1 MRSAFKDA
9 DSTFGRVQARSYDET
24 LAHLPEAAPPVA
36 DVRAHSSM
44 EGPVLRSLFPSMFH
58 RRLLLLFAL
67 SAGGFGVIGAQMSRL
82 TLTRTAEARSDAESR
97 LVRRQW
103 TPTVRGRILDR
114 KDRVLAQDR
123 AGYAVKIDYAVLS
136 GEWSSRMAARL
147 ARRSAGVSWRDL
159 APDERDARIARIR
172 GLLDDHLDRAWNDL
186 AIAAGVPRSE
196 IDLRRTEIVE
206 RVERMYRSIVD
217 RRREEEVAA
226 IKSRSEPVTTAE
238 QEIIERRV
246 TQPIQ
251 EQQIAHILLPAVSD
265 DAGFALRTLEAQ
277 TRALI
282 PESERA
288 SLSPDLTEIFDP
300 SEEVEGIPGMR
311 VADAGERDYPLE
323 NLTVTLDARTLP
335 SPERRPG
342 LTSLDVRGVG
352 THVLGWMRSD
362 IRKEDVDARR
372 AVIQSSPALRQ
383 AALTPD
389 GLDRGEY
396 QPGDR
401 VGHVGVEAAE
411 ESTLRGLRGSRETHL
426 DTGEQRGT
434 PPEPGGDV
442 RLTLDIMLQ
451 ARIQAAMT
459 PELGLARVQPWHHQD
474 SPYMAEGTALNG
486 AAVVLEIDTGEI
498 LALVSTP
505 SFTREDV
512 RLNPDAVFGDD
523 VNVPYLNRAI
533 AKSYTPGSIVKALVL
548 AEALTRGNYLASQR
562 IACTGHLVPNQP
574 DAYRCWIY
582 KRYGTTHSDFLAHD
596 LSGPE
601 ALSVSCNIFFFTL
614 GRRMGPEGIAQ
625 AFEDFDVGRSFN
637 LGIGQEFSGQI
648 GVPAK
653 EQGRPNVVR
662 PEDAIQMAIGQGPV
676 VWTPLHAANAYATL
690 ARGGVVVPPKLVRR
704 SAMALPP
711 REVSIS
717 PEGVREA
724 MEGLKMAVNAE
735 RGTGRVLTIE
745 QHDEPIFNAPGV
757 DIWGKTGTADA
768 PDQYWDPDGPGG
780 PRARE
785 IVRAGDHSWF
795 VVMVGPEG
803 GRPQYVIA
811 IVMDYAGSGAKVSGP
826 ICNQAIH
833 ALIDE
838 GYLPGKPADSAPG
851 ERS

>member
-1 MRSAFKDA
+1 M
-9 DSTFGRVQARSYDET
+9 
-24 LAHLPEAAPPVA
+24 
-36 DVRAHSSM
+36 
-44 EGPVLRSLFPSMFH
+44 LRSLFPSMFH

-67 SAGGFGVIGAQMSRL
+67 TAGGFGVIGAQMSRL

-123 AGYAVKIDYAVLS
+123 AGYAVKIDYGVLS
-136 GEWSSRMAARL
+136 GEWSMRTATRL

-159 APDERDARIARIR
+159 SPEERDARVARIR
-172 GLLDDHLDRAWNDL
+172 GLLDDHLDRAWNEL
-186 AIAAGVPRSE
+186 ASAAGVSRLE
-196 IDLRRTEIVE
+196 VDARRTEVVD

-217 RRREEEVAA
+217 RRREEEVNA
-226 IKSRSEPVTTAE
+226 IKQRSEPVTTAE

-251 EQQIAHILLPAVSD
+251 EQQISHILLPAVSD
-265 DAGFALRTLEAQ
+265 DVGFALRTLEAQ
-277 TRALI
+277 TRTLI
-282 PESERA
+282 SESERA
-288 SLSPDLTEIFDP
+288 SLSPDLSEIFDP
-300 SEEVEGIPGMR
+300 TEEVEVIPGMR

-323 NLTVTLDARTLP
+323 NLTVTLDGATLP

-362 IRKEDVDARR
+362 IRREDVEGRR
-372 AVIQSSPALRQ
+372 AALESDPALRET
-383 AALTPD
+383 ALTPS
-389 GLDRGEY
+389 GFDRGEY

-401 VGHVGVEAAE
+401 VGHVGVEASE
-411 ESTLRGLRGSRETHL
+411 EFTLRGLRGSRETHL

-434 PPEPGGDV
+434 PSRPGGDV

-459 PELGLARVQPWHHQD
+459 PDLGLARVQPWHHQD

-512 RLNPDAVFGDD
+512 RLNPDAVFGDSI
-523 VNVPYLNRAI
+523 NVPYLNRAI

-548 AEALTRGNYLASQR
+548 AEALTRGNYLPGQR
-562 IACTGHLVPNQP
+562 IACTGHLVASQP

-582 KRYGTTHSDFLAHD
+582 KRYGTTHSDFLGHD

-614 GRRMGPEGIAQ
+614 GRRMGPEGMTQ
-625 AFEDFDVGRSFN
+625 TFEDFGVGQSFN
-637 LGIGQEFSGQI
+637 LGVGQEFAGQI

-653 EQGRPNVVR
+653 DQTRPNIVR

-676 VWTPLHAANAYATL
+676 VWTPLHAANSYATL
-690 ARGGVVVPPKLVRR
+690 ARGGVAVPPTLVRR
-704 SAMALPP
+704 AGKTPSA
-711 REVSIS
+711 REISLS

-724 MEGLKMAVNAE
+724 MEGLRLAVNGE
-735 RGTGRVLTIE
+735 RGTGRILTIE
-745 QHDEPIFNAPGV
+745 QLDEPIFNAPGV

-768 PDQYWDPDGPGG
+768 PDQYWDPDGPAG
-780 PRARE
+780 PRSPE
-785 IVRAGDHSWF
+785 IIRAGDHSWF
-795 VVMVGPEG
+795 VVMVGRAG

-838 GYLPGKPADSAPG
+838 GYLPSAQGAASGVSGSHVPSPG
-851 ERS
+851 GHS